1 MPKNEAL
8 DTVHGYMEER
18 AYRLKKAFLR
28 LMRIPGLYKKVLGI
42 FAVQAPKLFGISAD
56 FEADA
61 VRTTGGVAHR

>member
-1 MPKNEAL
+1 
-8 DTVHGYMEER
+8 MEER

-42 FAVQAPKLFGISAD
+42 FAAQAPKLFGISAD